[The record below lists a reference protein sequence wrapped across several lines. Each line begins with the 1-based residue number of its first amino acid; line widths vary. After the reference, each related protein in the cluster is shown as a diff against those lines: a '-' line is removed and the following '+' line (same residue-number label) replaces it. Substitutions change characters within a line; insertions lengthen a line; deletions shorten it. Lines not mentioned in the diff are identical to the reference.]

1 MTLPRIRI
9 DYQTQP
15 RPRWPGWALLVLAA
29 VVGVDLAL
37 TRIELE
43 QQLATWETPKSALP
57 GKGSVATVRD
67 PTAGKTPSFDAQ
79 IEEAAGVLAQ
89 LKTPWSALFRSIEAA
104 HGDEVALLGLQPDIA
119 RHSLSIVGEAKEY
132 GDALAYVAR
141 LRNEAKLA
149 NAHLVGNE
157 VKEDDPQRP
166 VLFTVSANWKAVR

>member
-1 MTLPRIRI
+1 MR
-9 DYQTQP
+9 
-15 RPRWPGWALLVLAA
+15 AA
-29 VVGVDLAL
+29 
-37 TRIELE
+37 T
-43 QQLATWETPKSALP
+43 T
-57 GKGSVATVRD
+57 GKA
-67 PTAGKTPSFDAQ
+67 PSFDAQ

-104 HGDEVALLGLQPDIA
+104 HGDEVALLSLQPDIA
-119 RHSLSIVGEAKEY
+119 RRSLSIVGEAKEY

-166 VLFTVSANWKAVR
+166 VLFTVSANWKTVR